1 MAPAL
6 KTVVQALS
14 APGLGRRHPS
24 DITLCAFVIFASRA
38 GWQMEGDLQQTMTA
52 AEEAEKAKQMM
63 MERLKEMQSQMIV
76 GQQLQAKAAKQE
88 AELRRAQ
95 IAKASTS

>member
-1 MAPAL
+1 
-6 KTVVQALS
+6 
-14 APGLGRRHPS
+14 
-24 DITLCAFVIFASRA
+24 
-38 GWQMEGDLQQTMTA
+38 MEGDLQQTMSA
-52 AEEAEKAKQMM
+52 AEEAEKAKHMM

-95 IAKASTS
+95 IAKVSTRHLSYQHTFQAKACFFRFALLMHCR